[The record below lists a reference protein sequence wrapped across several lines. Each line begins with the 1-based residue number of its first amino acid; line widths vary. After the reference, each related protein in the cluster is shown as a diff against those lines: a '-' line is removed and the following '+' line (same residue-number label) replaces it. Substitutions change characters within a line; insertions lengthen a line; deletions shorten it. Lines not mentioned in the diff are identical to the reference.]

1 MIDQIWDFVGSALG
15 ITYGVVGYIIMAIA
29 LSKMAERK
37 HLDNAWFGWIP
48 VLNVVLA
55 LQIARKPL
63 WMIVL
68 FLIPCVNFF
77 MFIALWWSLAEEMRK
92 PGIIGLL
99 ILFPIVNLIMPLYLA
114 FSD

>member
-1 MIDQIWDFVGSALG
+1 MNQFWEFASSALG
-15 ITYGVVGYIIMAIA
+15 IGYGLLGHVVMAVA

-37 HLDNAWFGWIP
+37 RIDNGWFAWVP

-55 LQIARKPL
+55 LKIARKPL

-68 FLIPCVNFF
+68 FLVPCVNFV

-92 PGIIGLL
+92 PGFVGLL
-99 ILFPIVNLIMPLYLA
+99 MFIPIVNLFVPLYLA